1 MNQFIYVL
9 NNIVMCG
16 YLTIDQLEMH
26 IEVYHCS
33 RWHSFFQPIPNLR
46 RVVNPI
52 VFFTDGKYENHQ
64 QKMTVSCGQ
73 SKIDHDFST
82 LFITFPYFFK
92 NMFPGFSNISRVIS
106 IFWCHG
112 YPGAPGPRPGRLK
125 EVYDLSRT
133 TSALSKRVGD
143 PSWMVYFDPKIRSGG
158 TPTTGMKPP
167 AIDR

>member
-52 VFFTDGKYENHQ
+52 IFFTDGKYENHQ

-106 IFWCHG
+106 IFDAMATRS
-112 YPGAPGPRPGRLK
+112 PGAPPRQAQGGLRLK
-125 EVYDLSRT
+125 PHHQCPIETCWGPQLDGL
-133 TSALSKRVGD
+133 
-143 PSWMVYFDPKIRSGG
+143 FRSEN
-158 TPTTGMKPP
+158 
-167 AIDR
+167 